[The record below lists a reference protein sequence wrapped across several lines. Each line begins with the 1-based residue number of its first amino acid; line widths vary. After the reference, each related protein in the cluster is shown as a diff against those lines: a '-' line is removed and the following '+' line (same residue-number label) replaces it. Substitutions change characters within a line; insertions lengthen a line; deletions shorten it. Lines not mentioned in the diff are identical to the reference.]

1 MKRER
6 ASERAAITA
15 RPRRMSSSRSAGRA
29 FRASRLSRL
38 PAIDLIGASELL
50 SSWPRTR
57 IRRCQA
63 CRSSSRRAR
72 LTLARTSRRWG
83 SPPWR
88 KVLPR
93 ASKRPVPPGRARSST
108 PGSPA
113 APAGSAAPSGSP
125 RPSSSALRPSSCSAG
140 RSSSRSPARFTRRRR
155 RSSSKANTA
164 TSISSMTLRR
174 RAVASRA
181 PRRCWRR
188 VSASAFT
195 SCIAWESASSPFEPR
210 ARNEK
215 SSSRNAATR
224 FERVCRGRMTFSCT
238 EKAKASQTPITR
250 SPSVHCT
257 LPLKSAAQ
265 SRPRVATAPGSPAR
279 SANRRTRRSWESFRR
294 RLEAMALQAP
304 VERAARQAEGLRGPA
319 HVPVETGERL
329 LDEEA
334 LDLFEAHVVEARLP
348 FPPGPEPEVLGLHL
362 GAVGHEHRPLDRV
375 VELPHVPRP
384 GVLGEASHGRGL
396 EAGDALSIALGV
408 LAEEVGGE
416 EGNVLPPLAQGRD
429 PDLDGVQAE
438 EQVLA
443 EARRR
448 HLGVQVG
455 VGGGQ
460 DAHVDPAR
468 LGGAYPVGLGV
479 GERALHVAEELALEN
494 ALGEASRVHGG
505 ERARGAQ
512 GDGVEGAGHR
522 PLAGPVL
529 AGDEHVGVG
538 GADARDEPD
547 LALLAQE
554 AHLGLQPLAP
564 AQGLPQLDLGADDRE
579 QPRVLP
585 GLLDEIA
592 GPPAHGL

>member
-15 RPRRMSSSRSAGRA
+15 RPRHMSSSRSAGRA

-38 PAIDLIGASELL
+38 PAIDLIGARELL

-57 IRRCQA
+57 MRRCQA

-83 SPPWR
+83 SPPCR

-93 ASKRPVPPGRARSST
+93 DSKRPAPPGSARSST

-113 APAGSAAPSGSP
+113 ASAGSAAPSGSP
-125 RPSSSALRPSSCSAG
+125 RPSSSALRPRSCSAG

-155 RSSSKANTA
+155 RSSSNANTA

-195 SCIAWESASSPFEPR
+195 SSMAWESASSPLVPR
-210 ARNEK
+210 ARKEK
-215 SSSRNAATR
+215 SSSRNAASR

-238 EKAKASQTPITR
+238 EKAKASQNPITR

-279 SANRRTRRSWESFRR
+279 SAIRRTRLSWEIFRR
-294 RLEAMALQAP
+294 RLEAIALQAP

-319 HVPVETGERL
+319 HVPVEAGERL

-334 LDLFEAHVVEARLP
+334 LDLFEAHVVEAGLP
-348 FPPGPEPEVLGLHL
+348 LAPRPEPEVLGLHL
-362 GAVGHEHRPLDRV
+362 GAVGHEHRPLHRV
-375 VELPHVPRP
+375 VQLPHVPRP
-384 GVLGEASHGRGL
+384 GVLGEAAHGRGL
-396 EAGDALSIALGV
+396 EAGDALAVALGV
-408 LAEEVGGE
+408 LAEEVGGQ
-416 EGNVLPPLAQGRD
+416 EGNVLPPLPQGRD
-429 PDLDGVQAE
+429 PDLDRVQ
-438 EQVLA
+438 
-443 EARRR
+443 
-448 HLGVQVG
+448 
-455 VGGGQ
+455 
-460 DAHVDPAR
+460 
-468 LGGAYPVGLGV
+468 
-479 GERALHVAEELALEN
+479 AEELALED

-505 ERARGAQ
+505 QGARGAQ
-512 GDGVEGAGHR
+512 GDRVEGASHR

-529 AGDEHVGVG
+529 ARDEHVGVG
-538 GADARDEPD
+538 GADARDELEHRLHRGGLRDEPD
-547 LALLAQE
+547 LALVAQE
-554 AHLGLQPLAP
+554 AHL
-564 AQGLPQLDLGADDRE
+564 
-579 QPRVLP
+579 
-585 GLLDEIA
+585 
-592 GPPAHGL
+592 